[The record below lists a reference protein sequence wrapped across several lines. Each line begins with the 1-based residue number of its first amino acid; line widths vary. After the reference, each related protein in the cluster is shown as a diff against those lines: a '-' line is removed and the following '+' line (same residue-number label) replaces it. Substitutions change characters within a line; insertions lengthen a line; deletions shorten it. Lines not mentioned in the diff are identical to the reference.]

1 MNNES
6 CLLRAVADGD
16 QQAFRSLVEAYWSQV
31 FGNTLALVRS
41 TAIAQELTQ
50 DIFLKIWTQREKL
63 ATVHSFVHY
72 VYVIGRNQVI
82 SAMRK
87 KIAETVSVEDEDLAE
102 CLFVP
107 DLQFEFK
114 ETYNLI
120 WEGVEL
126 LTPRQK
132 LIFKMSRLQDLSHEE
147 IAERLNL
154 SKNTVKVHMVAALNA
169 LRVYIREHVGQL
181 LTLVLLFFIKIF
193 LKN

>member
-1 MNNES
+1 M
-6 CLLRAVADGD
+6 LRAVADGD